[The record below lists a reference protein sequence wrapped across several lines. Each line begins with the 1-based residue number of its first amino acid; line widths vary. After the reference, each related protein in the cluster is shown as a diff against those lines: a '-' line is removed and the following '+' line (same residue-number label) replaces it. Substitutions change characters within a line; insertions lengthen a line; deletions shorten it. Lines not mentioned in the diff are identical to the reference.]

1 MSFAHL
7 HLHTEYS
14 LLDGAC
20 RIARLMPRIKELGQT
35 AVAVT
40 DHGAMYGVI
49 DFYREAEKYGLK
61 PIVGC
66 EVYVANR
73 SRFDKVNLMDWS
85 NHLVLLCENNEGYK
99 NLIKLVSAGFI
110 DGFYKKPRVD
120 KELLRTYHGGLIALS
135 ACLAGEIPKKLNEN
149 DYDGAKAAALE
160 YREIFGENNF
170 FIELQ
175 DHNSEEEK
183 HILPNL
189 VRISKETGIPMAAT
203 NDCHY
208 LNRDD
213 ARMQDVLICIQTNHT
228 VGEENDMTFRT
239 DEFYV
244 KSEEEMQSLFPYA
257 PEAIENTQ
265 KIADRCNMSFEF
277 GKTKLPAFQAPDGR
291 DNDEYFESMCRA
303 GLRRHYGE
311 NPPQEYVDRLNY
323 ELDVIQR
330 MGYVNYYLIVYD
342 FVNYARSVDI
352 PVGPGRGSGAG
363 SICAYCIGITDVDPM
378 KYHLLFERF
387 LNPERVSMPDFDI
400 DFCYERRQEVIDY
413 VNRKYGED
421 HVAQIITFGTM
432 AAKAAIRDVGR
443 ALGMPYQNVDK
454 IAKLVPNDLHMTL
467 QKALEISADLKE
479 QYHSDPKIKEL
490 IDTALKVEGMP
501 RHSSVHAAGVVIAPE
516 PVTNFVPVAKPEE
529 SVVTQFTMTTLE
541 ELGLLKMD
549 FLGLRNLTAIHDCEK
564 AVQKRIPDFDISAA
578 PEDDPAVYEM
588 LGKGQAQGVFQ
599 FESAG
604 MRGVLVALG
613 PKSIEDLTAVIS
625 LYRPGP
631 MDSIPKYVEN
641 SHHPERVVYKHPLLK
656 PILEVTYGCIVYQ
669 EQVMEIVRKLAGY
682 SYGRADLVRRAMSKK
697 KADVMA
703 KEREYFIHGKY
714 AEDGSLELPGAI
726 RNGVPESVANEI
738 FDEMSSFASYAFNKS
753 HAAAYATVAYRTAY
767 LKCRY
772 PGEYM
777 AAQLSS
783 VLDNTDKVIE
793 YIGESQKM
801 GLNVLGPDVNHSE
814 MGFTYEEA
822 GVRFGLLAIKN
833 LGRGLIAN
841 LLREREENGKYK
853 NFTDFC
859 QRVYGRELNK
869 RALESLIKSGALD
882 SLAENRRQMLEGY
895 EGLLGSIDAEQKSNL
910 AGQMSLFGGPRESV
924 ADHFVLPRV
933 AEYSL
938 REKLSMEKETIGL
951 YLSGHPMNDYRPL
964 AERIGSSTILEI
976 KTMAADEGADDRN
989 ILLCAIVLTKRTKTT
1004 KNNDVMAFVTVED
1017 MTGSLEVLVFPKVLA
1032 LYGGILNLNEAVV
1045 IEARISARDEEDVK
1059 LVASRFFTPAAAAS
1073 GIPSARSADSSAGGA
1088 SGSAG
1093 AYSGNGTFGSAGR
1106 SAPESAPA
1114 AGMASAADL
1123 SAAASASAN
1132 RGLYI
1137 RVPSAESREYRR
1149 AMAFLAVFS
1158 GLTPLYIHLSDTKK
1172 TLRASPTLWVDTS
1185 EGDGYVIKRLAKMLG
1200 EENVRMK

>member
-1 MSFAHL
+1 MSFVHL

-20 RIARLMPRIKELGQT
+20 RITQLMPKIKELGQN
-35 AVAVT
+35 AVAIT

-49 DFYREAEKYGLK
+49 DFYREAEKCGLK
-61 PIVGC
+61 PIIGC

-73 SRFDKVNLMDWS
+73 SRFDKVNLQDWS

-110 DGFYKKPRVD
+110 GGFYKKPRVD

-135 ACLAGEIPKKLNEN
+135 ACLAGEIPRKLTEN
-149 DYDGAKAAALE
+149 DYDGAKATALE
-160 YREIFGENNF
+160 FREIFGENNF
-170 FIELQ
+170 FLELQ
-175 DHNSEEEK
+175 DHNYEEEK

-189 VRISKETGIPMAAT
+189 VRLSRETGIPTVAT

-208 LNRDD
+208 LDRDD

-228 VGEENDMTFRT
+228 VGEQNDMAFRT

-244 KSEEEMQSLFPYA
+244 KSEEEMHALFSYI
-257 PEAIENTQ
+257 PEAVENTQ
-265 KIADRCNMSFEF
+265 KIADRCEMSFEF
-277 GKTKLPAFQAPDGR
+277 GKTKLPAFRAPDGR
-291 DNDEYFESMCRA
+291 DNDEYFESMCRE

-311 NPPQEYVDRLNY
+311 NPPQEYIDRMNY
-323 ELDVIQR
+323 ELGVIKR

-342 FVNYARSVDI
+342 FVHYAKSMDI

-363 SICAYCIGITDVDPM
+363 SICAYCIGITDIDPM
-378 KYHLLFERF
+378 KYNLLFERF

-421 HVAQIITFGTM
+421 HVAQIITFGTL

-443 ALGMPYQNVDK
+443 ALGMPYQSVDK
-454 IAKLVPNDLHMTL
+454 IAKLVPYDLHMTL
-467 QKALEISADLKE
+467 QKALEISSDLKE
-479 QYHSDPKIKEL
+479 QYNADPKVKEL

-549 FLGLRNLTAIHDCEK
+549 FLGLRNLTAIRDCEK
-564 AVQKRIPDFDISAA
+564 AVQKKDPGFDITKV

-604 MRGVLVALG
+604 MRSVLVALG
-613 PKSIEDLTAVIS
+613 PRSIEDLTAVIS

-714 AEDGSLELPGAI
+714 AEDGSLELPGAV

-793 YIGESQKM
+793 YIGECQKM

-814 MGFTYEEA
+814 MGFIYEEN

-833 LGRGLIAN
+833 LGKGLIAGM
-841 LLREREENGKYK
+841 LKEREDNGKYK

-859 QRVYGRELNK
+859 RRVYGRELNK
-869 RALESLIKSGALD
+869 RALESLIRSGALD
-882 SLAENRRQMLEGY
+882 SLAENRRQMLDGY
-895 EGLLGSIDAEQKSNL
+895 EGLLSSIDAEQKSNL
-910 AGQMSLFGGPRESV
+910 SGQMSLFGGPQESA
-924 ADHFVLPRV
+924 ADSFVLPKV

-938 REKLSMEKETIGL
+938 REKLSMEKETTGL
-951 YLSGHPMNDYRPL
+951 YLSGHPMNEYRSL
-964 AERIGSSTILEI
+964 SEKLGANTILEV
-976 KTMAADEGADDRN
+976 KTMAAEGGADDRTVL
-989 ILLCAIVLTKRTKTT
+989 ICAIVLTKQMKTT
-1004 KNNDVMAFVTVED
+1004 KSNDVMAFITVED

-1032 LYGGILNLNEAVV
+1032 AYGGVLNLNEAVV
-1045 IEARISARDEEDVK
+1045 IEARISSRDEEDTK
-1059 LVASRFFTPAAAAS
+1059 LVASRFFAPEDVKN
-1073 GIPSARSADSSAGGA
+1073 GIPSARSGGLSSAENAGGA
-1088 SGSAG
+1088 
-1093 AYSGNGTFGSAGR
+1093 GR
-1106 SAPESAPA
+1106 FSSEPTAPV
-1114 AGMASAADL
+1114 
-1123 SAAASASAN
+1123 SAN
-1132 RGLYI
+1132 NKGLYI
-1137 RVPSAESREYRR
+1137 RVPSQESREYRR

-1158 GLTPLYIHLSDTKK
+1158 GLTPLYIYLSDSKK
-1172 TLRASPTLWVDTS
+1172 TLKAPPALWVDTS
-1185 EGDGYVIKRLAKMLG
+1185 EGDGYVIKRLSKLLG
-1200 EENVRMK
+1200 KENVRIK